1 MRVNKWLRL
10 GTLALVVIAGWPENG
25 EASKRRFMERK
36 LEPLDNDDASAT
48 TSVRFIS
55 LGSPH
60 LVTSQIRQRRFSHS
74 LRAIIDDTRAGELK
88 SAPATADN
96 LPATATL
103 PGPPPEWDALAHG
116 DGSIAVV
123 WTVAGSAVSHLSY
136 KNRKNATALTVNSGT
151 PFAVFVAPHFV
162 GGTKGDSI
170 VAVALLP
177 QSEPMVVVFRQ
188 KDDGA
193 FEKYKPIEVSWRGIP
208 ADARLVQISDG
219 YVLFAKV
226 IPPGGQIQ
234 NAPARRLFGSEMV
247 QPGWLEVILLD
258 ADLQPTRPA
267 VSQFNS
273 DVVFELDAVSFG
285 RRIALLTTTRTG
297 STLGLWNEEGR
308 PMVDAGRSRNE
319 SPQGKLEVQFA
330 SAGPLTSPSLLF
342 LKEQLYIAAIRDVGP
357 TARVVTA
364 KVELSSL

>member
-1 MRVNKWLRL
+1 
-10 GTLALVVIAGWPENG
+10 
-25 EASKRRFMERK
+25 MERK

-48 TSVRFIS
+48 TSVRLIS
-55 LGSPH
+55 LDSPH

-74 LRAIIDDTRAGELK
+74 LRAMIDGTKAGELRP
-88 SAPATADN
+88 APATADN
-96 LPATATL
+96 LPTTATL

-162 GGTKGDSI
+162 GGTQRDSI

-247 QPGWLEVILLD
+247 QPGWLEVLRLD
-258 ADLQPTRPA
+258 ADLKPA
-267 VSQFNS
+267 RGAVPHF
-273 DVVFELDAVSFG
+273 DEGAVFEFDAVSVSG
-285 RRIALLTTTRTG
+285 RIALLTTTPTG
-297 STLGLWNEEGR
+297 STLGLWDEQGR
-308 PMVDAGRSRNE
+308 PIVEADRSQSG
-319 SPQGKLEVQFA
+319 SPQRRSELHFA
-330 SAGPLTSPSLLF
+330 SAGLLTSPSLLF
-342 LKEQLYIAAIRDVGP
+342 AMKQLYVAAIRDAGP
-357 TARVVTA
+357 VARVVTT
-364 KVELSSL
+364 KIDLSSL